1 MESTRV
7 TLLRINGIV
16 QREENDFVQQIFCQN
31 YPKRMAPKRKAK
43 AISDDSVVES
53 KDETVEA
60 EEEVVKETKN
70 KKSKVAASSEKSKH
84 ISIEFCKSW

>member
-1 MESTRV
+1 
-7 TLLRINGIV
+7 
-16 QREENDFVQQIFCQN
+16 
-31 YPKRMAPKRKAK
+31 MAPKRKAK